1 MVVVG
6 RHWALSSALGRPR
19 DGPAPSVSVGG
30 PPTSARGAPLRGDRA
45 RDHILAKVLLDQVLE
60 FRSFDELEPTMLAG
74 KVVAGPA
81 EPRCGDQDP
90 LGSTLVLDHSGERLD
105 GLNTHELAVALRLN
119 DALTSMLSMSR
130 YFDRS
135 NSTMGRIGSRS

>member
-1 MVVVG
+1 M
-6 RHWALSSALGRPR
+6 LS
-19 DGPAPSVSVGG
+19 
-30 PPTSARGAPLRGDRA
+30 
-45 RDHILAKVLLDQVLE
+45 
-60 FRSFDELEPTMLAG
+60 G

-119 DALTSMLSMSR
+119 DALTVEDGVLAYGHRVNALVFGRLGVPSLHA
-130 YFDRS
+130 DRLKQLA
-135 NSTMGRIGSRS
+135 N